1 MRPAETTD
9 IFIREDLSK
18 PENRI
23 NVAMFGL
30 MTQDWFRTWFLE
42 RLDLST
48 DAVVYPP
55 VNESGKRPD
64 FRVDSFDGSVLARI
78 EVELGADPGQ
88 VANYAKTFAEPV
100 KSVFGRRS
108 HGGDLSL
115 EDIANRLAQELSRLE
130 PQTRINVEH
139 LRIQIIQALRGH
151 SSSSARAEVSDKMRE
166 NPLVAGLTE
175 RLGAKLMFTTGPVPS
190 GYLKADTNAKQGFS
204 LRVNSRESKSG
215 TLSLLFISGG
225 RPQVGFPARAK
236 LERYL
241 PRHKKE
247 VDAYAQLLS
256 ELGLEIDEFGENQRP
271 SLRLNKVV
279 TALDRLSD
287 CVLALA
293 DRPSTS

>member
-115 EDIANRLAQELSRLE
+115 DGHRKTAHPRTVETRTPDTDQCGAFANSDHPS
-130 PQTRINVEH
+130 PQGSFLI
-139 LRIQIIQALRGH
+139 
-151 SSSSARAEVSDKMRE
+151 
-166 NPLVAGLTE
+166 
-175 RLGAKLMFTTGPVPS
+175 
-190 GYLKADTNAKQGFS
+190 FS
-204 LRVNSRESKSG
+204 
-215 TLSLLFISGG
+215 
-225 RPQVGFPARAK
+225 
-236 LERYL
+236 
-241 PRHKKE
+241 
-247 VDAYAQLLS
+247 
-256 ELGLEIDEFGENQRP
+256 
-271 SLRLNKVV
+271 
-279 TALDRLSD
+279 
-287 CVLALA
+287 
-293 DRPSTS
+293 